1 MPLVA
6 GFEPR
11 HKLSTKSFVE
21 GGRMRKQWL
30 WLTVVVAG
38 LLLAMASTHRLTS
51 PPEVRTNN
59 AAGQFDA
66 GRAKARLARVLG
78 DEAPHPA
85 DSAASDGVR
94 DRLVAQLRGMGLSPR
109 VEDRFTC
116 NGLFK
121 QRGVACARVRNV
133 LVTVGPAS
141 GRHLLINSH
150 YDSVPV
156 GPGAADAGIGVAT
169 MLEVA
174 GLLKDRPLARPITF
188 LFNEGEE
195 LGLVGA
201 RAFLEGDPL
210 AGQVDSLINLEA
222 RGVRGPVNM
231 FETSVPNAAPIGVF
245 SEAVDRPVANSLAV
259 SAYRQLPNYTDVNTF
274 EDRRWLTLNL
284 APVGN
289 ETRYHSPG
297 DNLQALDEATLQ
309 HMGDQTLALASRLA
323 SGPAPAQTS
332 GERLFMDI
340 AGRTL
345 VTLPMA
351 AAGVVLLAG
360 LVVVFAVAAWKR
372 RGLFTGVPLLVG
384 AVALGTAFA
393 WLGLTVVGGLRSGQ
407 FWRAHPVLSESAV
420 YAGAIAAGLLALL
433 VARWMEARQL
443 RIAFWLTFTLAGAA
457 IGFVAPG
464 GIVYFL
470 FPPAI
475 MAVGLL
481 AGRWSRTAETVAAVA
496 AALLLFVTLGAM
508 VGLLEELLN
517 GGPLWVFAILGGL
530 ILMPWLIEAKPLI
543 DGLSGKSLAGGAALL
558 AVLSWVPAIASP
570 RYSADRQQQ
579 FTLQY
584 VVDPQASQ
592 PVWSIVNDRASLNA
606 ELSRFGPWQS
616 GVLPALGKRQ
626 RWIAPAPAQA
636 RLVPARAILIEQS
649 PVPGGRRV
657 RFRIEANG
665 ADSVTMT
672 APEDAQLRS
681 AGTSGQLRPLDDK
694 SGKGAYALSC
704 TGRSCDGALL
714 EMVIGPEPLALTVI
728 GTYWRLPAAA
738 TPLLA
743 AKPTNAQPQY
753 LPHATILVS
762 RTRV

>member
-1 MPLVA
+1 MRQRALWLVA
-6 GFEPR
+6 I
-11 HKLSTKSFVE
+11 
-21 GGRMRKQWL
+21 
-30 WLTVVVAG
+30 VAG
-38 LLLAMASTHRLTS
+38 LLLAMASTHRLTA
-51 PPEVRTNN
+51 PPEVRTQN

-109 VEDRFTC
+109 VENRFTC
-116 NGLFK
+116 NNLFK

-133 LVTVGPAS
+133 LVTIGPAA
-141 GRHLLINSH
+141 GKHLLINSH

-156 GPGAADAGIGVAT
+156 GPGAGDAGFGVAT
-169 MLEVA
+169 MMEVA
-174 GLLKDRPLARPITF
+174 GLLRDRPLVRPVTF

-231 FETSVPNAAPIGVF
+231 FETSVPNVAPIGVF
-245 SEAVDRPVANSLAV
+245 AGAVERPVANSLAV
-259 SAYRQLPNYTDVNTF
+259 SAYRELPNYTDVNTF

-297 DNLQALDEATLQ
+297 DNLQALDGATLQ

-323 SGPAPAQTS
+323 AAPVPTQTGS
-332 GERLFMDI
+332 EQLFMDI

-345 VTLPMA
+345 VTLPMTV
-351 AAGVVLLAG
+351 GVVLMGG
-360 LVVVFAVAAWKR
+360 LIVVFAVAAWKR
-372 RGLFTGVPLLVG
+372 KALFTGVPLLIG
-384 AVALGTAFA
+384 AIALGTALA
-393 WLGLTVVGGLRSGQ
+393 WLGLTVVGGFRSGQ
-407 FWRAHPVLSESAV
+407 FWRAHPGWSESAV
-420 YAGAIAAGLLALL
+420 YAGVIAAGLLAILA
-433 VARWMEARQL
+433 ARRLDVRQL
-443 RIAFWLTFTLAGAA
+443 RIAFWLMFALTGGA
-457 IGFVAPG
+457 IGFFAPG
-464 GIVYFL
+464 GLIYFL
-470 FPPAI
+470 FPPLV
-475 MAVGLL
+475 MALGLL
-481 AGRWSRTAETVAAVA
+481 ASRWSKRAETVAALL
-496 AALLLFVTLGAM
+496 AALLLLSTLGAM

-517 GGPLWVFAILGGL
+517 GGPLWVFALLGGL
-530 ILMPWLIEAKPLI
+530 ILLPWLIEAKPLA
-543 DGLSGKSLAGGAALL
+543 DPLPRKRLALGAVLLAAL
-558 AVLSWVPAIASP
+558 SWIPTIAAP

-584 VVDPQASQ
+584 VVDAAARE
-592 PVWSIVNDRASLNA
+592 PVWSIVNDRASLDA

-616 GVLPALGKRQ
+616 GSLPALGKRQ
-626 RWIAPAPAQA
+626 RWITPAPAQA
-636 RLVPARAILIEQS
+636 GLIPARAILVEQS
-649 PVPGGRRV
+649 PVPWGRRL

-665 ADSVTMT
+665 ADSVTLT
-672 APEDAQLRS
+672 APEDAQLLS
-681 AGTSGQLRPLDDK
+681 AGAQGQLRSVGAK
-694 SGKGAYALSC
+694 EGKGPYALSC
-704 TGRSCDGALL
+704 TGRSCEGVVL
-714 EMVIGPEPLALTVI
+714 EMVAGPRPLDLTVL
-728 GTYWRLPAAA
+728 GTHWRLPPAAA
-738 TPLLA
+738 PLLA
-743 AKPTNAQPQY
+743 AKPANAQPQY